1 MLSQP
6 HTNLS
11 IPVLP
16 GFIVFTGAYARQFQ
30 YERLIV
36 LKKKFA
42 VLYVLITS
50 LCLLTLAFVTL
61 HALGFRVNRSNSLP
75 GYVYR
80 ITSLGED
87 EPLKIGDI
95 VLIDL
100 SKISNPVIDRGMER
114 GYVSGA
120 WNQPM
125 LKRIGAIPGD
135 TVDLKDGY
143 LFVNGE
149 AAVKITVASRDSF
162 GGELSSWGT
171 PLTLQPNRY
180 WLTSEPER
188 GFDSRYFGPID
199 RNAFTHKARPV
210 F

>member
-1 MLSQP
+1 
-6 HTNLS
+6 
-11 IPVLP
+11 
-16 GFIVFTGAYARQFQ
+16 
-30 YERLIV
+30 

-42 VLYVLITS
+42 MLYVLITS
-50 LCLLTLAFVTL
+50 LTLVALVFVL
-61 HALGFRVNRSNSLP
+61 FHALGFRVNRSSSFP
-75 GYVYR
+75 GSVYR
-80 ITSLGED
+80 ITSLEAD
-87 EPLKIGDI
+87 EPLKTGDI

-125 LKRIGAIPGD
+125 LKQIGAIPGD
-135 TVDLKDGY
+135 SVTLKDGY

-149 AAVKITVASRDSF
+149 AAAKMTVASRDSF
-162 GGELSSWGT
+162 GGELFPWPT
-171 PLTLQPNRY
+171 PVTLLPDHY

-199 RNAFTHKARPV
+199 RDAFTHKAKPV